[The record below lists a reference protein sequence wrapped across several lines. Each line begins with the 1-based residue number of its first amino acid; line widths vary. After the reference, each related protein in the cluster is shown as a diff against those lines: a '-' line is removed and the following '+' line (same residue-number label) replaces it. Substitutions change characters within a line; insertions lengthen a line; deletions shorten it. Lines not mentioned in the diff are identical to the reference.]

1 MTSSRNVQSPQR
13 LQARPQ
19 LSRSKP
25 LLSQASP
32 QTLVPHLAAITMAA
46 LLHRKMLLPMSG
58 PKAHKCG
65 SRMPAFT
72 DVRETFLMRHAKHTL
87 PTYKAFALYI
97 CAPSQSAEISIA
109 IPAPTKGLLLIG
121 RTYFCSIST
130 CKWSVGGGKCG

>member
-1 MTSSRNVQSPQR
+1 MASSRNVQSPQR
-13 LQARPQ
+13 LQAQPQ

-32 QTLVPHLAAITMAA
+32 QTLVPHLAAITMAV

-72 DVRETFLMRHAKHTL
+72 DVRETFLMRHAKHTTPNL
-87 PTYKAFALYI
+87 QILRPLYLRTFAERRDLNRHLRSYQRAAADRQNI
-97 CAPSQSAEISIA
+97 
-109 IPAPTKGLLLIG
+109 LLL
-121 RTYFCSIST
+121 Y
-130 CKWSVGGGKCG
+130 